1 MAKRKRIRVNTKLLG
16 EVLPRLARHYGR
28 REFKPRGDPLGGLVW
43 TVLTQNTTDL
53 TAERAY
59 RVLRRELPS
68 WKQVMVAPGARV
80 EKCLRICG
88 LHQQKTRTIQGFL
101 RRLQEEQGRLSLAFL
116 KKMSP
121 DDAAEWLTASPGIG
135 IKTAAVVLLFR
146 LGQPLMAVDTHIRR
160 VCGRIGLVPEGTAAA
175 KVQELL
181 APHVPETA
189 SGCAQ
194 MHLDLIWLG
203 RDICHARGPE
213 CPVCPLPD
221 VCRHARRSGASKMR
235 RKS

>member
-1 MAKRKRIRVNTKLLG
+1 MAKRKQVRVNAKLLG
-16 EVLPRLARHYGR
+16 EVLPRLEKHYGPR
-28 REFKPRGDPLGGLVW
+28 DFKPRGDALSGLVW

-59 RVLRRELPS
+59 RVLRKALPS
-68 WKQVMVAPGARV
+68 WKQVLAAPRARV
-80 EKCLRICG
+80 EKCLRVCG
-88 LHQQKTRTIQGFL
+88 LHEQKTRTIRGFL
-101 RRLQEEQGRLSLAFL
+101 RRLKEEKGRLSLAFL
-116 KKMSP
+116 KKMPPGEAS
-121 DDAAEWLTASPGIG
+121 AWLTASPGIG

-160 VCGRIGLVPEGTAAA
+160 VCGRVGLMPEETAAA
-175 KVQELL
+175 KAQELL
-181 APHVPETA
+181 APHAPETA
-189 SGCAQ
+189 KACAQ

-213 CPVCPLPD
+213 CPDCPLLEA
-221 VCRHARRSGASKMR
+221 CRYARRNGTSKAR